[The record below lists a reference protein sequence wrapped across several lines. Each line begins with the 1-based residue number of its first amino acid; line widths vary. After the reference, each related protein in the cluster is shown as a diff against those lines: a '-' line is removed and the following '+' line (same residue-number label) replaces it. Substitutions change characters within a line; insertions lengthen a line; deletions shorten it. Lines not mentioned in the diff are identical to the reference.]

1 MVNEYDFVIA
11 NGTWKL
17 VDFSTNVKPISC
29 KWVYRIKYKEN
40 GEVDKY
46 KARLV
51 SKGFSLKEG
60 IDYEETFS
68 PTSFEF
74 SLC

>member
-1 MVNEYDFVIA
+1 MVEVYDSIIA

-17 VDFSTNVKPISC
+17 VDCPTNVKPINC
-29 KWVYRIKYKEN
+29 KSVCRIKYKEN